1 MDTYISGKVRKKK
14 FRIVTTFW
22 AEGEGCNQRLLGIPR
37 YQNQPV
43 YQRYMYMYAYTF
55 ICTFTHALTLLYA
68 SLTILKSLMA
78 NKYEEMFSFINQNY
92 VRTIMKFFCS

>member
-43 YQRYMYMYAYTF
+43 YQRLYVHVCIHTYTF

-92 VRTIMKFFCS
+92 KLEQ